1 MQTNAQQ
8 GIGKRAATSTGER
21 PANRLRKAPGVAL
34 LLALLLWPALAA
46 AQDSAGL
53 KTLRTGN
60 DSRGWEAVGR
70 LNLANRAFCTGT
82 LIAPDL
88 VLTAAHCLFDA
99 ETGQPY
105 RPADIQFLAGWRNGR
120 ATATSGV
127 SIALAHPEFQ
137 LKRDDG
143 AIRVGNDLALLKLI
157 APVRKSS
164 VIPFATGDYPRKGA
178 RVTVLSYGKHRANSP
193 ALEQGCKVL
202 ARRSAT
208 LIMSCRV
215 ESGSSGAPVFSVGA
229 DGVARVV
236 SVISAKADI
245 AGREVALGMRLKR
258 PLADLMALMAS
269 REAPPVASARSPAR
283 VLRLGSDGGGAA
295 SGGGAKFVRP

>member
-1 MQTNAQQ
+1 MQTTAQQ
-8 GIGKRAATSTGER
+8 GIGKSAATSGGER
-21 PANRLRKAPGVAL
+21 PGNRASRVML
-34 LLALLLWPALAA
+34 LLALLLWPAVTN

-99 ETGQPY
+99 ETG
-105 RPADIQFLAGWRNGR
+105 RPWRAADIQFLAGWRNGR

-127 SIALAHPEFQ
+127 SIALAHPDFR
-137 LKRDDG
+137 LNRDDR

-164 VIPFATGDYPRKGA
+164 VVPFATGDYPRKGA
-178 RVTVLSYGKHRANSP
+178 RVTVLSYGRHRANSP
-193 ALEQGCKVL
+193 ALEHGCKVL
-202 ARRSAT
+202 ARRSGT
-208 LIMSCRV
+208 LIMSCQV
-215 ESGSSGAPVFSVGA
+215 EAGSSGAPVFSIGP

-258 PLADLMALMAS
+258 PLADLMALMAR
-269 REAPPVASARSPAR
+269 REAPPAASARSPAR
-283 VLRLGSDGGGAA
+283 VLRLGSGGGGAA